1 MRVYTLNI
9 AEIII
14 YLQRERLSLKTPQG
28 EAIVRSTAIYKTVEI
43 SRNDLSHH
51 KMSNKMEQVLLQNQ
65 ESVLAW
71 VSDKLA
77 VAMRQG
83 ED

>member
-1 MRVYTLNI
+1 M
-9 AEIII
+9 
-14 YLQRERLSLKTPQG
+14 QRERLSLKTPKG

-43 SRNDLSHH
+43 SRNDLSRR